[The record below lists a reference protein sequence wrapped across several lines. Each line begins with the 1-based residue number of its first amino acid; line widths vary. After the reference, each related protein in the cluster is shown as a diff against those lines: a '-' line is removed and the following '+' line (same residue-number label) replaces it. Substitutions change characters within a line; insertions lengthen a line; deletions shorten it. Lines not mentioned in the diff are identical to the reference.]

1 MIKSV
6 VNLQMLLLVMLIF
19 SCKLHE
25 SDVLVNKETLG
36 LHDIWA
42 LETVSKET
50 IILNNYNEHPY
61 LELNLNT
68 NKIIGNDGCNTFS
81 GVIEKA
87 DTKLLSFK
95 SLISTEV
102 VCTNMNFSKEIGEN
116 LKLIHSYQI
125 ENLKLS
131 LYNKNGLELLKYR
144 KVD

>member
-19 SCKLHE
+19 SCKPNE

-95 SLISTEV
+95 SLISTEMA
-102 VCTNMNFSKEIGEN
+102 CTNMNFSKEIGEN
-116 LKLIHSYQI
+116 LNLI
-125 ENLKLS
+125 
-131 LYNKNGLELLKYR
+131 
-144 KVD
+144 